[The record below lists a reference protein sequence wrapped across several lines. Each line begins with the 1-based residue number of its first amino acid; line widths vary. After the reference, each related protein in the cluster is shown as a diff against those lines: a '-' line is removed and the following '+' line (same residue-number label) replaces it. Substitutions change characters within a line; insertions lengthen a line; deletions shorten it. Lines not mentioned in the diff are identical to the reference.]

1 LIDLVAGTIDA
12 EKSTPLLRNLEKA
25 KKKEKKKEEEEED
38 THNAIG
44 RAKMKC

>member
-25 KKKEKKKEEEEED
+25 KKKKKKEEED